1 MDVSFA
7 ILCTVSRQPGEP
19 IKLYFS
25 ETLSLRTNND
35 REIWEKF
42 ERFRGGSL
50 HTSPL
55 PSQGILA
62 TALTILFI
70 RPSFLLSR
78 RSLGSNSSS
87 SSPTSMCITSSSST
101 ISLVQD
107 SVSAIEV
114 DESESLSIGR
124 FFILAHTFLR
134 ALTTKGEIND
144 SLLEDDSFTNGWL
157 NI

>member
-1 MDVSFA
+1 MKKFG
-7 ILCTVSRQPGEP
+7 R
-19 IKLYFS
+19 FS
-25 ETLSLRTNND
+25 V
-35 REIWEKF
+35 I
-42 ERFRGGSL
+42 

-70 RPSFLLSR
+70 RPSFLLSC

-87 SSPTSMCITSSSST
+87 SSPTSMCITSSSSS

-114 DESESLSIGR
+114 DESESFSIGR
-124 FFILAHTFLR
+124 FFILAHIFLR
-134 ALTTKGEIND
+134 ALTTKGEIID